1 MNLRRTALGCTV
13 ALGIFWSQA
22 ALAGTLQDGI
32 AAFERRDFGRATELL
47 ERYSRQFPKD
57 PRPYYYLAKC
67 YETRVQVTKV
77 EDALKNYRQLSNE
90 RTQIFRSL
98 EGAEPDTVYDRMLQE
113 DPNDLSAKLL
123 LAISLLQM
131 KSFGLAEE
139 IVSSLSP
146 ASIPEE
152 IRDSYFNIRG
162 AIYVSRQ
169 DWEKAKEAYN
179 QAWRLNYSNPLPRQK
194 LQEVEKQMAAAQD
207 AFDKAP
213 IFAPVSSDQKYEMTL
228 KLGKDLMAEGNFSG
242 AIDAFNQAVELQPN
256 SADARRLLAEVKR
269 RAAEQNYDQGIAF
282 MRDQKYAN
290 AYEAFHQALQNDPNF
305 TKAQIGLS
313 EAKRM
318 MDEEERSNR
327 RSL

>member
-1 MNLRRTALGCTV
+1 MNVRRTALGISL

-47 ERYSRQFPKD
+47 ERYARQFPKD

-77 EDALKNYRQLSNE
+77 EDALRNYRQLSNE

-98 EGAEPDTVYDRMLQE
+98 QGAEPDTVYDRMLRE

-123 LAISLLQM
+123 LAISLLEM
-131 KSFGLAEE
+131 KSYGLAEE
-139 IVSSLSP
+139 IVAAIDP
-146 ASIPEE
+146 ATIPDE
-152 IRDSYFNIRG
+152 IRDSYYNIRG
-162 AIYVSRQ
+162 AVFSSRK
-169 DWEKAKEAYN
+169 DWEKAKEAYT

-194 LQEVEKQMAAAQD
+194 LQEVEKLAAEAQ
-207 AFDKAP
+207 AEFDKAP
-213 IFAPVSSDQKYEMTL
+213 IFAPVSVEQKFEMTL
-228 KLGKDLMAEGNFSG
+228 KLGKDLMGEGNFTG

-256 SADARRLLAEVKR
+256 SGDARRLLSEVKR
-269 RAAEQNYDQGIAF
+269 RAAEQNYDQGITY
-282 MRDQKYAN
+282 MRDRKFTN

-305 TKAQIGLS
+305 TKAQIGLE
-313 EAKRM
+313 EAKRLL
-318 MDEEERSNR
+318 DEEERANR
-327 RSL
+327 R